1 MAYCNECG
9 AYIPDGHTKCLA
21 CGYDETEAKAE
32 QAKQAEAYEYKYEE
46 PKRFDTDFLKEQL
59 EQQRRRQ
66 QENSR
71 KWAETERT
79 QRERAQKQ
87 NRAYTSSSRSTDTK
101 KYSTP
106 TNYSTN
112 RILSALSYF
121 GILFVLPY
129 LICQN
134 DSFARFHAK
143 QGMILFIASIAADIV
158 ASIFGLGWVVSIAKL
173 YFIYK
178 GVSNVLNGRKEVL
191 PYIGSLI

>member
-46 PKRFDTDFLKEQL
+46 TKRFDTDFLKEQL

-87 NRAYTSSSRSTDTK
+87 NKAYTSSSRSTDTK

-143 QGMILFIASIAADIV
+143 QGMILFIASIVADIV

>member
-21 CGYDETEAKAE
+21 CGFDTTEAKKKE
-32 QAKQAEAYEYKYEE
+32 DKAYQYKYEE
-46 PKRFDTDFLKEQL
+46 PKRVDMDFLKEQL

-71 KWAETERT
+71 KWAETEKA
-79 QRERAQKQ
+79 QREKARQEKQ
-87 NRAYTSSSRSTDTK
+87 SYSHSAPRSTDTK
-101 KYSTP
+101 KYASPTP
-106 TNYSTN
+106 ISGSK
-112 RILSALSYF
+112 LFSAVSYF

-129 LICQN
+129 LFCKN
-134 DSFARFHAK
+134 DDYALFHGK
-143 QGMILFIASIAADIV
+143 QGMILFLAGLIAEIAG
-158 ASIFGLGWVVSIAKL
+158 SIFGLRWLVNIARI

-178 GVSNVLNGRKEVL
+178 GVTSALNGRKDKL